1 VHVPA
6 LHVPTLHR
14 HRSAARSSAT
24 PGPAQGERGVRAGR
38 GVTALVAVATGLFGA
53 LWTLTAFGYADA
65 SWWPVVV
72 ILAISA
78 VAALGAWL
86 TYWIDR

>member
-1 VHVPA
+1 M
-6 LHVPTLHR
+6 
-14 HRSAARSSAT
+14 
-24 PGPAQGERGVRAGR
+24 
-38 GVTALVAVATGLFGA
+38 AVATGLFGA

-78 VAALGAWL
+78 VAALGGWL
-86 TYWIDR
+86 TSWIDR